1 MYKFSPDSIQVG
13 ISSCLLGQEV
23 RYDGGHKRSPF
34 CTDSLQ
40 PFVSYV
46 PICPEMGVGLGS
58 PRPTIRLELEGQSII
73 AKCQD
78 GRNLTSPLEE
88 FAYQTAQQLN
98 HLSGYIFCAK
108 SPTCGM
114 ERVKIYRKNGHS
126 LSDGVGIYARHIMQ
140 MYPALPVEE
149 NGRLN
154 DAQLR
159 ENFITR
165 LYAYHNWK
173 TLLHEGI
180 TPASLIEFHSQYKY
194 MLMAHHP
201 HSYKTLGQLL
211 SNLSGDLDSVV
222 KTYELQ
228 FMRALKHIA
237 TRKNQC
243 NTLQHIHGYFK
254 DKMTQKQRAEL
265 IKLIE
270 DYRMGSL
277 PIHAPLTLI
286 QHYLSEHPNDYIA
299 QQHYLTPHPPKLALR
314 YGL

>member
-1 MYKFSPDSIQVG
+1 MYNFDRNIPYIG

-23 RYDGGHKRSPF
+23 RFDGGHKRSSF

-40 PFVSYV
+40 DYV
-46 PICPEMGVGLGS
+46 HYVAVCPEMGIGLGT
-58 PRPTIRLELEGQSII
+58 PRPTIRLELSNEKII
-73 AKCQD
+73 AKCRD
-78 GRNLTSPLEE
+78 GRNLTSQLEA
-88 FAYQTAQQLN
+88 FSHLTAQKLE

-114 ERVKIYRKNGHS
+114 ERVKIYRENGYS
-126 LSDGVGIYARHIMQ
+126 LSDGIGIYAHYIMQ

-173 TLLHEGI
+173 TLKQDGI
-180 TPASLIEFHSQYKY
+180 SPASLIDFHSRYKY

-201 HSYKTLGQLL
+201 RSYRELGQLL
-211 SNLSGDLDSVV
+211 SDLSEDIDAIAQ
-222 KTYELQ
+222 TYELK
-228 FMRALKHIA
+228 FMSALKHIA

-254 DKMTQKQRAEL
+254 DKMTGKQRSEL
-265 IKLIE
+265 IKLI
-270 DYRMGSL
+270 DAYRMGSL
-277 PIHAPLTLI
+277 PIHAPLTMI

-299 QQHYLTPHPPKLALR
+299 QQHYLTPHPPELALR

>member
-1 MYKFSPDSIQVG
+1 MYNFDHSILHVG

-23 RYDGGHKRSPF
+23 RFDGGHKRSTF
-34 CTDSLQ
+34 CADSLQ
-40 PFVSYV
+40 EYVRYV
-46 PICPEMGVGLGS
+46 PICPEMGIGLGT
-58 PRPTIRLELEGQSII
+58 PRPSIRLELLNEQVI
-73 AKCQD
+73 ARCRD
-78 GRNLTSPLEE
+78 GRDLTSPLEA
-88 FAYQTAQQLN
+88 FSHQTAQKLE
-98 HLSGYIFCAK
+98 HLSGYILCAK

-114 ERVKIYRKNGHS
+114 ERVKIYRENGIS
-126 LSDGVGIYARHIMQ
+126 LSDGIGIYARHIMQ
-140 MYPALPVEE
+140 IYPALPVEE

-173 TLLHEGI
+173 TLQQAGI
-180 TPASLIEFHSQYKY
+180 NAAALIEFHSRYKY

-201 HSYKTLGQLL
+201 HSYKELGKLL
-211 SNLSGDLDSVV
+211 SDLSGDIDTIAR
-222 KTYELQ
+222 TYELK
-228 FMRALKHIA
+228 FMSALKHVA

-254 DKMTQKQRAEL
+254 HKMTTKQRAEL
-265 IKLIE
+265 IKLID

-277 PIHAPLTLI
+277 PVHAPLTMI

-299 QQHYLTPHPPKLALR
+299 QQYYLKPHPPELALR

>member
-1 MYKFSPDSIQVG
+1 MYNFDKNIPHIG
-13 ISSCLLGQEV
+13 ISSCLLGQQV
-23 RYDGGHKRSPF
+23 RFDGGHKRSAF

-40 PFVSYV
+40 DYVHYV
-46 PICPEMGVGLGS
+46 PVCPEMGIGLGT
-58 PRPTIRLELEGQSII
+58 PRPTIRLELSNEKLI
-73 AKCQD
+73 AKCKD
-78 GRNLTSPLEE
+78 GRNLTSQLEA
-88 FAYQTAQQLN
+88 FSHLTAQKLD

-108 SPTCGM
+108 SPSCGM
-114 ERVKIYRKNGHS
+114 ERVKIYHENGYS
-126 LSDGVGIYARHIMQ
+126 QSDGIGIYAHYIMQ
-140 MYPALPVEE
+140 KYPALPVEE

-173 TLLHEGI
+173 SLQQDGI
-180 TPASLIEFHSQYKY
+180 SPASLIDFHSRYKY

-201 HSYKTLGQLL
+201 RSYQELGQLL
-211 SNLSGDLDSVV
+211 SDLSGDIHAIAQ
-222 KTYELQ
+222 TYELK
-228 FMRALKHIA
+228 FMSALKHIA

-254 DKMTQKQRAEL
+254 DKMTSKQRSQL
-265 IKLIE
+265 IKLID
-270 DYRMGSL
+270 DYRMGTL
-277 PIHAPLTLI
+277 PIHAPLTMI

-299 QQHYLTPHPPKLALR
+299 QQHYLTPHPPELALR

>member
-1 MYKFSPDSIQVG
+1 MYKFNPDTIQVG
-13 ISSCLLGQEV
+13 ISSCLLGQQV

-34 CTDSLQ
+34 CTDSLEK
-40 PFVSYV
+40 FVNYV
-46 PICPEMGVGLGS
+46 PVCPEMGIGLGT
-58 PRPTIRLELEGQSII
+58 PRPTIRLELNNQDII

-78 GRNLTSPLEE
+78 GRDLTTQLED
-88 FAYQTAQQLN
+88 FSQQTVAQLDY
-98 HLSGYIFCAK
+98 LSGYIFCAK

-114 ERVKIYRKNGHS
+114 ERVKIYRPNGYS
-126 LSDGVGIYARHIMQ
+126 LSDGIGLYARHIMQ
-140 MYPALPVEE
+140 TYPALPVEE

-173 TLLHEGI
+173 TLLNQGI
-180 TPASLIEFHSQYKY
+180 TPASLIEFHSRYKY

-201 HSYKTLGQLL
+201 HSYRELGRLL
-211 SNLSGDLDSVV
+211 SNLSGDIAEIA

-228 FMRALKHIA
+228 FVRALKHVA

-254 DKMTQKQRAEL
+254 HKMSSKQRTAL
-265 IKLIE
+265 VKLID

-277 PIHAPLTLI
+277 PVHAPLTLI

-299 QQHYLTPHPPKLALR
+299 QQHYLTPHPAELALR

>member
-1 MYKFSPDSIQVG
+1 MYKFETNTLQVG

-34 CTDSLQ
+34 CTDTLQ
-40 PFVSYV
+40 EHVRYV
-46 PICPEMGVGLGS
+46 PICPEMGIGLGK
-58 PRPTIRLELEGQSII
+58 PRPSIRLELSAESII
-73 AKCQD
+73 ARCQD
-78 GRNLTSPLEE
+78 GRNLTTHLED
-88 FAYQTAQQLN
+88 FSHQTALSL
-98 HLSGYIFCAK
+98 HPLSGYIFCAK

-114 ERVKIYRKNGHS
+114 QRVKVYRQNGHS
-126 LSDGVGIYARHIMQ
+126 LNDGIGIYARHIMQ

-173 TLLHEGI
+173 SLIHQGI
-180 TPASLIEFHSQYKY
+180 DAASLIDFHSRYKY

-201 HSYKTLGQLL
+201 PSYQALGRLL
-211 SNLSGDLDSVV
+211 SDLSGDIASIASS
-222 KTYELQ
+222 YELQ
-228 FMRALKHIA
+228 FMSALKNIA
-237 TRKNQC
+237 TRNNQC
-243 NTLQHIHGYFK
+243 NVLQHIHGYFK
-254 DKMTQKQRAEL
+254 DRMNSRQRAEL
-265 IKLIE
+265 IKLID
-270 DYRMGSL
+270 DYRTGSL
-277 PIHAPLTLI
+277 PIHAPLTLV

-299 QQHYLTPHPPKLALR
+299 QQYYLFPHPPELALR